1 VSLKDRRIRSDD
13 PGMQRTDREY
23 GEDVRTDDTGD
34 EDDLRNEVGQTL
46 ALFGMGL
53 AIVLIGLLVGMAL

>member
-1 VSLKDRRIRSDD
+1 MILKDPLIRSDD
-13 PGMQRTDREY
+13 PGMQGSDRGYEHRMRT
-23 GEDVRTDDTGD
+23 GG

>member
-1 VSLKDRRIRSDD
+1 MERPDRGHADR
-13 PGMQRTDREY
+13 MRTR
-23 GEDVRTDDTGD
+23 G